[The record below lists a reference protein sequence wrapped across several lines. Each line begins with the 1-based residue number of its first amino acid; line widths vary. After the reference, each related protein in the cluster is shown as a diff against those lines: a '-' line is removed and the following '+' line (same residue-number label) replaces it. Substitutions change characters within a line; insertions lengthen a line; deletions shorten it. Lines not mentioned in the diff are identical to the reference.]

1 MARDWSSERDL
12 LGVHGDVLFADPL
25 GVREPEQPQRQKPPR
40 TVQVQSG
47 REIRK
52 ENSRVVSKD
61 AAEDP
66 NWMRYVF
73 DFVVSSS
80 TECCSMRNREA
91 QAKKPEE
98 QPTRFPRPPKSILGS
113 REMAP
118 QTPSVPGSAAPHN
131 DEGVHRGSA
140 LSSGVAVPDASR
152 ASGTEPPVVSFRAD
166 VDASR
171 TGSGERSS
179 SADSDIS
186 QTRVVPRVPRP
197 AAELLAGDLG
207 PRMAPWAESDETD
220 MSKTAVVPRAQRNLD
235 MSDTK
240 IVPRTPE
247 ISQTSQRPHTKDDA
261 LRPLPTKWKW
271 PEWCLDRK
279 NPAIE
284 VYVIDEETGEGRW
297 CSAEP
302 ESRVVDKYGGDNWLS
317 AEYEWD
323 DDYYVQDFGPRLVRR
338 RGTTETVFDMVQKSQ
353 GVPNHAGDL
362 QRPRRPGAGVSSW
375 LDDSS

>member
-1 MARDWSSERDL
+1 M
-12 LGVHGDVLFADPL
+12 
-25 GVREPEQPQRQKPPR
+25 
-40 TVQVQSG
+40 
-47 REIRK
+47 
-52 ENSRVVSKD
+52 
-61 AAEDP
+61 
-66 NWMRYVF
+66 
-73 DFVVSSS
+73 
-80 TECCSMRNREA
+80 
-91 QAKKPEE
+91 
-98 QPTRFPRPPKSILGS
+98 
-113 REMAP
+113 
-118 QTPSVPGSAAPHN
+118 
-131 DEGVHRGSA
+131 
-140 LSSGVAVPDASR
+140 SSGLAVPNTSR
-152 ASGTEPPVVSFRAD
+152 AGGTEPPVVSFRSD

-197 AAELLAGDLG
+197 AAELLSGDLG
-207 PRMAPWAESDETD
+207 AREAPWAESDGTD

-247 ISQTSQRPHTKDDA
+247 ISQTSQRPHTEDDA

-353 GVPNHAGDL
+353 GVSNHAGDL